1 MEKKITEVS
10 VEEMEKV
17 TGGAGGPGGGRSV
30 LNGPFC
36 LACGSALTFANGS
49 YKCMKIG
56 CSMEG
61 DPQEGYYKRSPR
73 TGM

>member
-1 MEKKITEVS
+1 MEENGKEKIAEVGGK
-10 VEEMEKV
+10 EMEKV
-17 TGGAGGPGGGRSV
+17 TGGAERPKEKSSV

-36 LACGSALTFANGS
+36 VACGSTLIYANGS

-61 DPQEGYYKRSPR
+61 DPQEGYYKRAR
-73 TGM
+73 

>member
-1 MEKKITEVS
+1 MEDMEKKIEEVS
-10 VEEMEKV
+10 GEDMEKA
-17 TGGAGGPGGGRSV
+17 TGGIQRSV

-36 LACGSALTFANGS
+36 LACGTALTYANGT

-61 DPQEGYYKRSPR
+61 DPQEGYYKRNPR
-73 TGM
+73 TGVRG